1 VERYASRDWHVVGT
15 YRRSSADHSWL
26 PGGVDL
32 RRIDLND
39 KAAVLELLA
48 DVRPDVVV
56 HLAAQSSVSASW
68 NDPMGTMD
76 ANTRMQYNV
85 LEGVVAITPETRVL
99 VVGSSDEY
107 GCVGVAE
114 NPVGEHQPLLP
125 TSPYGL
131 SKVVQDLMAAQYAS
145 TYRLCVMRVRPFH
158 QIGPRRAPRFVAGS
172 FARQI
177 AEIEAGMREAVLT
190 VGNLELVRDF
200 TDVRDAIE
208 AYVMVVENGD
218 AGVVYNVA
226 TGTGRTIAELLEAML
241 EAAGIQA
248 EVRPDPGL
256 ARTGEAAVITGDAGK
271 LRRELGWHPAI
282 SFEQSAADTVNYWR
296 EYVRQSTADGSHLN

>member
-1 VERYASRDWHVVGT
+1 VERYALRDWHVVGT
-15 YRRSSADHSWL
+15 YRRSSADRSWL
-26 PGGVDL
+26 PTGVDL

-48 DVRPDVVV
+48 DVRPDVVA

-76 ANTRMQYNV
+76 ANARMQYNV

-114 NPVGEHQPLLP
+114 NPVGEHQPLQP

-145 TYRLCVMRVRPFH
+145 THGLRVTRVRPFH

-190 VGNLELVRDF
+190 VGNLELIRDF
-200 TDVRDAIE
+200 TDVRDAVE
-208 AYVMVVENGD
+208 AYMMVVERGD

-226 TGTGRTIAELLEAML
+226 TGTGRTIAKLLEAML
-241 EAAGIQA
+241 EVAGVQA
-248 EVRPDPGL
+248 EVRPDSGL
-256 ARTGEAAVITGDAGK
+256 SRTGEPAVITGDAGK
-271 LRRELGWHPAI
+271 LRRELGWQPAI

-296 EYVRQSTADGSHLN
+296 EYVRRSAAHGSQLN